1 MFVRKR
7 KAARKKRK
15 QVETAGPEASM
26 PEEYAGEEEGDGE
39 ADRDTP
45 SYAEH
50 QFTFEAFEKVCHS
63 ALIRSESDSV
73 HSVLPRK
80 RWSIHW

>member
-15 QVETAGPEASM
+15 QIEDRAEPSM
-26 PEEYAGEEEGDGE
+26 PEEYAGEEEGD
-39 ADRDTP
+39 ADVDRDSP

-50 QFTFEAFEKVCHS
+50 QFTFAAFETV
-63 ALIRSESDSV
+63 R
-73 HSVLPRK
+73 
-80 RWSIHW
+80 

>member
-15 QVETAGPEASM
+15 LVENGSAEPSM
-26 PEEYAGEEEGDGE
+26 PEEYAGEEDGDGD
-39 ADRDTP
+39 AHRDTP

-50 QFTFEAFEKVCHS
+50 QFAFAAFEKV
-63 ALIRSESDSV
+63 SERRLHAKHPTDVRFSD
-73 HSVLPRK
+73 LRKK
-80 RWSIHW
+80 RWSTH